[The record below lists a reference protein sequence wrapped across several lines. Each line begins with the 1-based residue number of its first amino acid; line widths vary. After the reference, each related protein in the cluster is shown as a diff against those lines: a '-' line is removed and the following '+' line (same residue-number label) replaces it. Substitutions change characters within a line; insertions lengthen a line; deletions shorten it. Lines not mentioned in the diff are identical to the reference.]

1 MDLSK
6 AKYIASYGTF
16 DQLPDSTVPE
26 IAFTGRS
33 NVGKSSLLNAIFG
46 RRALA
51 KVSSK
56 PGKTATINF
65 FDCEGVNLVD
75 LPGYGFAKVSRSELD
90 RWADLIEGYFNSERD
105 LRLAVALVD
114 IRHEPSE
121 LDKTMVS
128 FLTEIGAPFVI
139 VLTKADKLSRQKCNN
154 MRNRIVKCLQLDPD
168 IQVIITSSEAKLG
181 IDDLKQ
187 AIFKSLE

>member
-16 DQLPDSTVPE
+16 DQLPDSAVPE

-121 LDKTMVS
+121 LDKTMVT
-128 FLTEIGAPFVI
+128 FLAEIGVPFVI

-168 IQVIITSSEAKLG
+168 IQVLITSSEAKLG

>member
-1 MDLSK
+1 MNFSK
-6 AKYIASYGTF
+6 AKYKASYGTF
-16 DQLPDSTVPE
+16 DQLPSSDLPE

-65 FDCEGVNLVD
+65 FDCDGVNLVD

-105 LRLAVALVD
+105 LKLAVALID

-121 LDKTMVS
+121 LDKTMVN
-128 FLTEIGAPFVI
+128 FLYEIGVPFVI

-168 IQVIITSSEAKLG
+168 IQTLITSSETKSG
-181 IDDLKQ
+181 IDVLKQ
-187 AIFKSLE
+187 IIHKSLE

>member
-128 FLTEIGAPFVI
+128 FLIEIGAPFVI

-181 IDDLKQ
+181 IDHLKQ

>member
-33 NVGKSSLLNAIFG
+33 NVGKSSMLNAIFG

-105 LRLAVALVD
+105 LRLAVALID

-121 LDKTMVS
+121 LDKTMVN
-128 FLTEIGAPFVI
+128 FLYEIGAPFVI

-154 MRNRIVKCLQLDPD
+154 MRNRIVKCLQLNKEIP
-168 IQVIITSSEAKLG
+168 VVITSSENKSG
-181 IDDLKQ
+181 IDDLNQ
-187 AIFKSLE
+187 IIFDSIE

>member
-33 NVGKSSLLNAIFG
+33 NVGKSSMLNAIFG

-105 LRLAVALVD
+105 LRLAVALID

-121 LDKTMVS
+121 LDKTMVN
-128 FLTEIGAPFVI
+128 FLYEIGAPFVI

-154 MRNRIVKCLQLDPD
+154 MRNRIVKCLQLDKEIP
-168 IQVIITSSEAKLG
+168 VVITSSENKSG

-187 AIFKSLE
+187 IIFDSIE

>member
-16 DQLPDSTVPE
+16 DQLPNSTVPE

-105 LRLAVALVD
+105 LRLAVALID

-121 LDKTMVS
+121 LDKTMVN
-128 FLTEIGAPFVI
+128 FLYEIGAPFVI

-154 MRNRIVKCLQLDPD
+154 MRNRIVKCLQLNKEIP
-168 IQVIITSSEAKLG
+168 VVITSSENKSG

-187 AIFKSLE
+187 IIFDSIE

>member
-16 DQLPDSTVPE
+16 DQLPNSTVPE

-105 LRLAVALVD
+105 LRLAVALID

-121 LDKTMVS
+121 LDKTMVN
-128 FLTEIGAPFVI
+128 FLYEIGAPFVI

-154 MRNRIVKCLQLDPD
+154 MRNRIVKCLQLNKEIP
-168 IQVIITSSEAKLG
+168 VVITSSENKSG
-181 IDDLKQ
+181 IDDLNQ
-187 AIFKSLE
+187 IIFDSIE

>member
-16 DQLPDSTVPE
+16 DQLPDSSVPE

-33 NVGKSSLLNAIFG
+33 NVGKSSLLNAVFG

-105 LRLAVALVD
+105 LRLAVALID

-121 LDKTMVS
+121 LDKTMVN
-128 FLTEIGAPFVI
+128 FLYEIGAPFVI

-154 MRNRIVKCLQLDPD
+154 MRNRIVKCLQLDKEIP
-168 IQVIITSSEAKLG
+168 VVITSSENKSG

-187 AIFKSLE
+187 IIFDSTE